1 MSFGSILHEKADS
14 ETYFTD
20 EEVSAVNVNE
30 RVNMSELESIQ
41 GGLFSLNTVERQG
54 RSNAIRR
61 NMVRGRN
68 SITDVP
74 RLNSIVTSTVGELCR
89 N

>member
-1 MSFGSILHEKADS
+1 MSFDSILHEKADS

-54 RSNAIRR
+54 RRK
-61 NMVRGRN
+61 
-68 SITDVP
+68 
-74 RLNSIVTSTVGELCR
+74 
-89 N
+89 